1 MKYKE
6 IRNSI
11 VKGLYEYLQYPVV
24 PTDNN
29 QKKPDY
35 PFVSYKFTTIFRGQG
50 GHNLIADIIPSE
62 DPNFEYDI
70 EVTHQE
76 QPQMV
81 LSVST
86 YSLDEVEAY
95 ELAIK
100 AKNWFRFQDHDF
112 LKVNSIVVV
121 GTSALQDRTIHIV
134 DNYERKAGFDIT
146 LRTVSEQKKVIETI
160 EKVNI
165 EMEGNSI

>member
-1 MKYKE
+1 MNYKE

-11 VKGLYEYLQYPVV
+11 VKRLHEYLQSPVV

-50 GHNLIADIIPSE
+50 GHNRITDMIPSD

-100 AKNWFRFQDHDF
+100 AKNWFRFQGRDY
-112 LKVNSIVVV
+112 LKANNIVVV
-121 GTSALQDRTIHIV
+121 GTSTIQDRTIHIV
-134 DNYERKAGFDIT
+134 DNYEKRAGFDIT
-146 LRTVSEQKKVIETI
+146 LRTVSEQKMVIETI
-160 EKVNI
+160 ETMK
-165 EMEGNSI
+165 MEGNSI